1 MLLRRGGDESLSRSS
16 SETTTGGGTQLWTG
30 ERRQREA
37 TPPSQVTASHLL
49 SDSIASHP
57 RCWMKPKR
65 QKREKKPT
73 VLHPVTQQLCCS
85 DDRCLVWSHTVFK
98 RNLYKRRFLSCVT
111 DTFVCWGTIDVSKRV
126 KWCIKY
132 EWICVKCVYKSVD
145 TQLHKEGRLIV

>member
-1 MLLRRGGDESLSRSS
+1 MKVSQEAALRRPREVERSCGQVRGGRGKPHHHLKS
-16 SETTTGGGTQLWTG
+16 
-30 ERRQREA
+30 
-37 TPPSQVTASHLL
+37 PPHTCYL
-49 SDSIASHP
+49 IALPLTHGAG
-57 RCWMKPKR
+57 WNPKG
-65 QKREKKPT
+65 KKKEKKPT